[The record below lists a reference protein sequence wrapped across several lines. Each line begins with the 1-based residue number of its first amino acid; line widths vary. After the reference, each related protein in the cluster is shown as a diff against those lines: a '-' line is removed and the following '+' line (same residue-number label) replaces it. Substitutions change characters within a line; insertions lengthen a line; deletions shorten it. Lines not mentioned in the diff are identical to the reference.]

1 MFKFSSRQFIKNI
14 SLVIVGLGFVF
25 AFAYFFYSN
34 STKSKASYTDCIPKK
49 ICNSNAQCGQSGR
62 CLFTY
67 STTIGRIG
75 RCICSPIP
83 TKEPTP
89 TPTAQIPIPTPTS
102 SYHPTPS
109 YSPPSPTPT
118 PTLPEY
124 YLKTSEWIS
133 ASPNIA
139 STVIF
144 GCNPGD
150 IAVGGGMDGY
160 SGPINIWRTVRSG
173 PTNGTDL
180 NSWQTTVIN
189 ESNSTYQYTV
199 TAKCLKLVK

>member
-1 MFKFSSRQFIKNI
+1 MFKFFSRQLFVKNVA
-14 SLVIVGLGFVF
+14 LVIIGLGFVF

-34 STKSKASYTDCIPKK
+34 SSKSRASYPTCVPGK
-49 ICNSNAQCGQSGR
+49 ICGSNEQCGLYGR
-62 CLFTY
+62 CILK
-67 STTIGRIG
+67 SGIG
-75 RCICSPIP
+75 RCTCLSITPTNNPTP
-83 TKEPTP
+83 TKSLTPTNNPAPTMPTP
-89 TPTAQIPIPTPTS
+89 TPTSA
-102 SYHPTPS
+102 
-109 YSPPSPTPT
+109 PSPTLTPT

-124 YLKTSEWIS
+124 YLKTSEWIN

-139 STVIF
+139 STIIF

-173 PTNGTDL
+173 PTSSTDL
-180 NSWQTTVIN
+180 NGWQTTVIN
-189 ESNSTYQYTV
+189 ESSSTYQYTV

>member
-1 MFKFSSRQFIKNI
+1 MFKFSSQQFIKNVA
-14 SLVIVGLGFVF
+14 LVVIGLGFVF
-25 AFAYFFYSN
+25 AFGYFFYSN
-34 STKSKASYTDCIPKK
+34 STKSKASYPICQSGK
-49 ICNSNAQCGQSGR
+49 ICGSNEQCGPFGKCIFKDSSG
-62 CLFTY
+62 
-67 STTIGRIG
+67 GIG
-75 RCICSPIP
+75 RCTCLSITP
-83 TKEPTP
+83 TKTPTPTVPTP
-89 TPTAQIPIPTPTS
+89 TPTF
-102 SYHPTPS
+102 SYSPTPS
-109 YSPPSPTPT
+109 PSPTSTPT
-118 PTLPEY
+118 ATLPEY
-124 YLKTSEWIS
+124 YIKTSEWIN
-133 ASPNIA
+133 ASPNVA
-139 STVIF
+139 STIIF